1 MTEFFDDFDAPASG
15 PEAEEPSG
23 PVGRILVVD
32 DDAVVRET
40 LRIVLEG
47 DFDVSVADSGEA
59 CLAAVSESPP
69 DLVLMD
75 IEMPGIDGYETCRRL
90 RADHVMPVL
99 FVSSHDTLEERL
111 KAYDAGGDDFVSKPF
126 DGDLLLRKAKRVV
139 AIHAERTRLAQEKSS
154 LHQMAMG
161 FLKNMG
167 ETGVL
172 LDFIRK
178 GIACLEYEELA
189 RKLVQSM
196 AEYGLPCHVQVRHNG
211 TSRTFT
217 PHGEATPLEAS
228 IVDKCADLG
237 RIFQFSRR
245 MIINYDLVSILILN
259 LPDDAEEVGRIRD
272 NVAILAES
280 AEAIAETIGIR
291 KSAAAQAEA
300 LQTASRD
307 SYHAIAELRELYRTQ
322 QAQTRVLMQ
331 ELIEGVEKTYV
342 FLGLTDRQEDTL
354 SQTVRHSAEAVLR
367 LFDLALEFDKRFD
380 RILAS
385 LSAPKSG
392 A

>member
-1 MTEFFDDFDAPASG
+1 MAEFFDDFDAPTDT
-15 PEAEEPSG
+15 PVAEDMAG
-23 PVGRILVVD
+23 PVGRVLVAD
-32 DDAVVRET
+32 DDPVVQET

-47 DFDVSVADSGEA
+47 DFDVAIADSGER
-59 CLAAVSESPP
+59 CLVAVAEAEP

-90 RADHVMPVL
+90 RADYAMPVL

-111 KAYDAGGDDFVSKPF
+111 KAYDAGGDDFISKPF
-126 DGDLLLRKAKRVV
+126 DGDLLVRKAKRIV
-139 AIHAERTRLAQEKSS
+139 AMHSERTRLAEEKSS
-154 LHQMAMG
+154 LQQMAMG

-178 GIACLEYEELA
+178 GIACLEYEDLA

-196 AEYGLPCHVQVRHNG
+196 TEYGLTCHVQARYRG
-211 TSRTFT
+211 TRRTFT
-217 PHGEATPLEAS
+217 PNGEATPLEAS

-259 LPDDAEEVGRIRD
+259 LPEDPEEIGRIRD

-291 KSAAAQAEA
+291 KAAAAQAEA
-300 LQTASRD
+300 LQTASRN
-307 SYHAIAELRELYRTQ
+307 SFHAVTELRELYRNQ

-331 ELIEGVEKTYV
+331 ELIEGVERTYV
-342 FLGLTDRQEDTL
+342 FLGLTDRQEETL
-354 SQTVRHSAEAVLR
+354 SAALRKSADEVLR

-380 RILAS
+380 LILAS
-385 LSAPKSG
+385 LKPPQA
-392 A
+392 